1 MSAEP
6 EISTSNSL
14 PSMSAE
20 PEFSTQCSLPSV
32 EAEVSAQP
40 NTVTHLSSQPATSSP
55 ERVLSS
61 ASQRLVGNS
70 SSIRVPIVYKRKS
83 KFMSTQQQSE
93 LDNPILPPAQNSV
106 SDFQPVLSP
115 AQNSVSDFQPDQCLP
130 SAQNESS
137 ILQSGQS
144 PGQNQGSPVVSVQE
158 EGRSDRN
165 SDQSQDSPNMPAQEE
180 GVSPLS
186 SADSQSRI
194 ETIFNGL
201 GRNNDGENSYLGS
214 EVTIFSTIGRPL
226 GRKKPSAFH
235 VKKRKRFSR
244 LVLDEQGLAQ
254 AHRYVLFN
262 SDEVSPYI
270 KKQEQEIKR
279 RNRRKRFSPF
289 EIHKLQSETFNTW
302 FRDYDERQPG
312 WLTVKHAKLRDL
324 FDMGDA
330 SSFEKDEEP
339 EQLGLDD
346 SVDTSISSWI
356 RNDVGADGFDV
367 TPDMENE
374 NVEEDPINEQN
385 REAIF

>member
-1 MSAEP
+1 MPSINKNWKP
-6 EISTSNSL
+6 HRYRSGTVRKL
-14 PSMSAE
+14 P
-20 PEFSTQCSLPSV
+20 F
-32 EAEVSAQP
+32 
-40 NTVTHLSSQPATSSP
+40 
-55 ERVLSS
+55 
-61 ASQRLVGNS
+61 QRLVREIAKDFKVTIFLYFLEWMLDYSLVVFVS
-70 SSIRVPIVYKRKS
+70 S
-83 KFMSTQQQSE
+83 
-93 LDNPILPPAQNSV
+93 
-106 SDFQPVLSP
+106 
-115 AQNSVSDFQPDQCLP
+115 
-130 SAQNESS
+130 
-137 ILQSGQS
+137 G
-144 PGQNQGSPVVSVQE
+144 
-158 EGRSDRN
+158 
-165 SDQSQDSPNMPAQEE
+165 
-180 GVSPLS
+180 
-186 SADSQSRI
+186 I

-226 GRKKPSAFH
+226 GRKKPFAFH
-235 VKKRKRFSR
+235 VKKRKRVSR

-262 SDEVSPYI
+262 SD
-270 KKQEQEIKR
+270 K
-279 RNRRKRFSPF
+279 
-289 EIHKLQSETFNTW
+289 
-302 FRDYDERQPG
+302 DERQPG